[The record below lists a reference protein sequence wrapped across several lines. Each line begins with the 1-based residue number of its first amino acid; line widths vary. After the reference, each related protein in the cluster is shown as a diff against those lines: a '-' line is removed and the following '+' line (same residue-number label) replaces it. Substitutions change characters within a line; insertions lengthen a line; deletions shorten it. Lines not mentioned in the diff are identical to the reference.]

1 MTTLGP
7 DSRPRLA
14 PGVRLRHDAVRD
26 AWVLLAPET
35 IIDANP
41 VAVEIIRRLTGEA
54 TLDEVVDDLAG
65 AFNADR
71 SLIEADV
78 RALLDK
84 MIGKGLVEP

>member
-1 MTTLGP
+1 MTALGP

-14 PGVRLRHDAVRD
+14 PGVRLRHDGVRD

-41 VAVEIIRRLTGEA
+41 VAVEIIRRLTGDA
-54 TLDEVVDDLAG
+54 TLAEVVDDLAG
-65 AFNADR
+65 AFTAER

>member
-1 MTTLGP
+1 MTALGP

-14 PGVRLRHDAVRD
+14 PGVRLRHDGVRD

-41 VAVEIIRRLTGEA
+41 VAVEVIRRLTGEA
-54 TLDEVVDDLAG
+54 TLANVVDDLAI
-65 AFNADR
+65 AFTADR

-78 RALLDK
+78 RVLLDK
-84 MIGKGLVEP
+84 MIAKGLVEP

>member
-1 MTTLGP
+1 MTALGP

-14 PGVRLRHDAVRD
+14 PGVRLRHDGVRD

-41 VAVEIIRRLTGEA
+41 VAVEVIRRLTGEA
-54 TLDEVVDDLAG
+54 TLDQVIDDLAT
-65 AFNADR
+65 AFTADR

-78 RALLDK
+78 RALLDN
-84 MIGKGLVEP
+84 MIAKGLVEL